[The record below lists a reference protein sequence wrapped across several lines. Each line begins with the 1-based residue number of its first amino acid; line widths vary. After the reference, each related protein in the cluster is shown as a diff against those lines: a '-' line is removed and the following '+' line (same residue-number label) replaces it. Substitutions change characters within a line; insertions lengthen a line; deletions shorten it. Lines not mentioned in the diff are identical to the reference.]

1 MNNLMWENSLK
12 QSMFEKVG
20 RIGPKIFIGST
31 IVVRG
36 VIWML
41 FVQKFQLF

>member
-1 MNNLMWENSLK
+1 MWENRLK
-12 QSMFEKVG
+12 QSIFEKVV

-36 VIWML
+36 II
-41 FVQKFQLF
+41 